1 MAAEPGS
8 EPAKRRWRDA
18 FAAYKDDRVLGML
31 FLGFSAGLPL
41 LLVFSTLSTWYTEVG
56 VTLATIGFASWV
68 GFAYSFKFVWSPIVD
83 RLRLPYLTRR
93 FGRRRG
99 WMLLAQAGIVVGLV
113 AMSRVDPKTDLAAMV
128 ALAVFVAFCSATQDI
143 AIDAYRIEAAPEALQ
158 GAMAGAYQLGYRFA
172 ILASGAGA
180 LYIAAFAS
188 WPAAYLA
195 MAALGFVGVATTFAV
210 REPAPREPAPRAPA
224 PATPAAATEG
234 APRSSV
240 ARAGA
245 WFADA
250 VVGPF
255 RDFFARNGWMAL
267 VILLFIGSFRLA
279 DITMGVMANPFY
291 IKTGFSKEEIASVS
305 KIYGVIM
312 SIAGALIGGVVVARY
327 GFVRPLFAT
336 ALLTAV
342 TNLLFAALAIHGKD
356 VLLLTLVISAE
367 NLAGGLA
374 GTVLIAY
381 LSSLTSTAYTAT
393 QYALFSSF
401 MSLPG
406 KFIGGFG
413 GQIAQDWGFP
423 VFFAYTTAMGIP
435 AAILALVLMRW
446 KPKPRAAASVA
457 APAAP
462 AAPSAR
468 GG

>member
-1 MAAEPGS
+1 MDGAAP
-8 EPAKRRWRDA
+8 PQPKRRWADA
-18 FAAYKDDRVLGML
+18 FRAYEDRRVLGML
-31 FLGFSAGLPL
+31 FLGFAAGLPL
-41 LLVFSTLSTWYTEVG
+41 LLVFGTLSTWYTEAG
-56 VTLATIGFASWV
+56 VKLATIGFASWV

-83 RLRLPYLTRR
+83 RVKLPYLTRR

-99 WMLLAQAGIVVGLV
+99 WMMLAQIGIVLGLL
-113 AMSRVDPKTDLAAMV
+113 AMSRGDPKSDLALMV

-143 AIDAYRIEAAPEALQ
+143 AIDAFRIEAAPEALQ
-158 GAMAGAYQLGYRFA
+158 GAMAGAYQLGYRIA

-180 LYIAAFAS
+180 LYIAAFLS
-188 WPAAYLA
+188 WPAAYTA
-195 MAALGFVGVATTFAV
+195 MAALGLVGIATTLVV
-210 REPAPREPAPRAPA
+210 REPAPRDKPSAPDAAPGA
-224 PATPAAATEG
+224 APAAA
-234 APRSSV
+234 PRGNGL

-250 VVGPF
+250 VAGPF
-255 RDFFARNGWMAL
+255 VDFFRRNGWMAL

-291 IKTGFSKEEIASVS
+291 IKIGFSKEEIASVS
-305 KIYGVIM
+305 KIYGVVM

-336 ALLTAV
+336 ALLTAL
-342 TNLLFAALAIHGKD
+342 TNLLFAYLAVHGKD
-356 VLLLTLVISAE
+356 VVMLTLIISAE

-381 LSSLTSTAYTAT
+381 LSSLTSSAYTAT

-413 GQIAQDWGFP
+413 GQIAEDWGFAA
-423 VFFAYTTAMGIP
+423 FFTYTTLMGLP

-446 KPKPRAAASVA
+446 KPKPAA
-457 APAAP
+457 APAPVA
-462 AAPSAR
+462 
-468 GG
+468 G